1 MSTMDS
7 AFDDDGDEGRESQS
21 SSDLD
26 SRDGDLETST
36 RPPSLTLNAYL
47 TPDAR
52 STTSSV
58 AHRAKEKLARLCGG
72 RKCIVTNESAPRAS
86 IEVAHLLPRST
97 TATQLAILELAF
109 GLRYRQMHIDTTGNL
124 EHIKSDLHRSF
135 DHMGWFLL
143 PELHVLQQILQF
155 SAAPDGRTYKQ
166 VFPAA
171 GRFKYRLV
179 PLQLIQDNIGI
190 WRRKSSDTPDDS
202 SAPFP
207 PPPAYEQIYP
217 IGLSPLPVFES
228 LPMLE
233 SRANPFFVI
242 ANAGPKLQ
250 ASMDLLPLDWY
261 SRADIMITN
270 TIWTL
275 WMSKKPTA
283 QWRAGPYSRRRRGN
297 GGGGRRRNDG
307 TQGPPGQRDGSP
319 APRRNPSGSGTGSGG
334 GGLSGHGLAHTM
346 ADLPELED
354 DHQSASTESDILT
367 QDAVR
372 SVVSL
377 DRTEFLQKWLQEDH
391 SMDAPGVEV
400 YISHE

>member
-1 MSTMDS
+1 MSTMHS

-26 SRDGDLETST
+26 SRDGDLEAST

-72 RKCIVTNESAPRAS
+72 RKCIVTNESAPHAS
-86 IEVAHLLPRST
+86 IE
-97 TATQLAILELAF
+97 LAILELAF

-155 SAAPDGRTYKQ
+155 SAAPDGRTYKE

-179 PLQLIQDNIGI
+179 PLQLIKDNIGI
-190 WRRKSSDTPDDS
+190 WRRKSSDTPDDP

-207 PPPAYEQIYP
+207 PPPAYDQNIP
-217 IGLSPLPVFES
+217 SDSS
-228 LPMLE
+228 LPILE

-250 ASMDLLPLDWY
+250 ASMNLLPLDWY

-275 WMSKKPTA
+275 WMSMKPTA

-319 APRRNPSGSGTGSGG
+319 APRRNPSGSGTSSGG
-334 GGLSGHGLAHTM
+334 GRLSGHELAHTM

-354 DHQSASTESDILT
+354 DRQSASTESDILT

-391 SMDAPGVEV
+391 SMEAPGVEV